1 MILQVIQCCNKR
13 YTSWLTT
20 WKPYCMIFIRTK
32 LLSNILATTNTRVQI
47 CMWTCGEKIND
58 ACTSTLL
65 LENRVVYR
73 VQTAFPYTINFA
85 CRHCLTIAATTCRWR
100 LPLSQLNIK
109 KYTQF
114 HITVLSAKETSAN
127 LWAIL
132 GVYDHLCSCT
142 THKQVENDADCCSPT
157 MWWHYSLT
165 LTPQIMTKHL
175 TSCHSAYKW

>member
-1 MILQVIQCCNKR
+1 MKAILHDFHTNKITVKHFGNHQHKGSNMHVDMWGKDQWCMHK
-13 YTSWLTT
+13 YTTPRKQGSVQS
-20 WKPYCMIFIRTK
+20 
-32 LLSNILATTNTRVQI
+32 SNCISLH
-47 CMWTCGEKIND
+47 
-58 ACTSTLL
+58 
-65 LENRVVYR
+65 YH
-73 VQTAFPYTINFA
+73 FA
-85 CRHCLTIAATTCRWR
+85 CRYCLTIAATTCRWR